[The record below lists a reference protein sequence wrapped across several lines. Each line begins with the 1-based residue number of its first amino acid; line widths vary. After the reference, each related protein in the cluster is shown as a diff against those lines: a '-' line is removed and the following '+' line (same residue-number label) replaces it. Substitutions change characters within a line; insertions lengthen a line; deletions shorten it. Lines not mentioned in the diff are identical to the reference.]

1 MNKTKNL
8 LVCVLLLI
16 SSTVLHAG
24 APGNDLNEKV
34 NWKPLK
40 KGAQAGYVQLSLFNS
55 VQSISVIRYPLSKV
69 RTCIANDSAESADS
83 TSALALRHGGFA
95 AINASYFNV
104 RTLYPVTYVK
114 DDGKQEGWT
123 AESESFRVDGLLHV
137 KHRKKAGISL
147 SDSLSYGKISA
158 SCRESIASGP
168 VLLAGGEEARATWPD
183 KSFYYKRHPRTVFG
197 ISADGWGYLI
207 VIDGRF
213 PGQADGATIHETAE
227 ICRMFGLSDA
237 INLDGGGSSVLWTSK
252 YGVLSHP
259 YDNHRFDPF
268 GQRIVPNIIYLR

>member
-1 MNKTKNL
+1 MFRPL
-8 LVCVLLLI
+8 LPLTAVLLI
-16 SSTVLHAG
+16 FSTALHAG
-24 APGNDLNEKV
+24 TPDKELNEQM
-34 NWKPLK
+34 NWRPLK
-40 KGAQAGYVQLSLFNS
+40 KGAQVGFAQLSLFNS
-55 VQSISVIRYPLSKV
+55 VQSISVLRYPMSKV

-104 RTLYPVTYVK
+104 RTLYPTTYVK
-114 DDGKQEGWT
+114 DDGEQEGWT
-123 AESESFRVDGLLHV
+123 TERELFRVDGLLYI
-137 KHRKKAGISL
+137 KHRKKAGVSL

-168 VLLAGGEEARATWPD
+168 VLLINGEEARTTWPD

-197 ISADGWGYLI
+197 ISADGWAYLI

-213 PGQADGATIHETAE
+213 PGQADGTTIHETAE
-227 ICRMFGLSDA
+227 VCRLLGLKDA
-237 INLDGGGSSVLWTSK
+237 INLDGGGSSVLWTK
-252 YGVLSHP
+252 EYGVVSHP
-259 YDNHRFDPF
+259 FDNHKYDAF